1 METNEIIVEHDNANN
16 RFKTVING
24 IEAHV
29 QYRIDKDAKTLDIR
43 HTIVPK
49 EIGGRGIAAKL
60 VEETYNWAVQQN
72 LKIVSTCSYA
82 TVWLQRHG
90 IKNPESLDSKDSGN
104 SCGI

>member
-1 METNEIIVEHDNANN
+1 MDIKEIIISHDKENN
-16 RFKTVING
+16 RFKTIVNG

-29 QYRIDKDAKTLDIR
+29 QYRIDEEAKTLDIR

-49 EIGGRGIAAKL
+49 EIGGRGIAAML
-60 VEETYNWAVQQN
+60 VEKTYNWAIEQN

-82 TVWLQRHG
+82 TVWLKRHG
-90 IKNPESLDSKDSGN
+90 INDTESLDAKETGN

>member
-1 METNEIIVEHDNANN
+1 MDKNEIIIEHDNANN
-16 RFKTVING
+16 RVKTIING

-29 QYRIDKDAKTLDIR
+29 QYRIDEETKTLDIR

-60 VEETYNWAVQQN
+60 VEFTYNWAVAQN

-82 TVWLQRHG
+82 TVWLKRHG
-90 IKNPESLDSKDSGN
+90 IKEPESLEAKNSGN